1 MQISTE
7 LPGTEQDIAIF
18 TDDDLLLSGTIKDE
32 TGTAVDLTD
41 STLKMLIKQD
51 VTRADADADAEA
63 TVAVVTAGEG
73 TFRIDLGDASLE
85 PGGPYEYSAM
95 ILFPAD
101 YATERLQSKQL
112 TFLHGTITDCRRAAT
127 RATT

>member
-32 TGTAVDLTD
+32 TGTALDLTD
-41 STLKMLIKQD
+41 CTLKMLIKQD
-51 VTRADADADAEA
+51 VTQGDADADAEA
-63 TVAVVTAGEG
+63 TVEPVVAGNG
-73 TFRIDLGDASLE
+73 TITIDLDDASLE
-85 PGGPYEYSAM
+85 PGREYEYSAM

-101 YATERLQSKQL
+101 YATERLREKQM
-112 TFLHGTITDCRRAAT
+112 TFLQGTIVDCRRAAT
-127 RATT
+127 RSTS